1 MPAAIPIVNRYQRL
15 LLIIAVVDVL
25 VMMLFPPFN
34 DVPLARAALPS
45 FNGFHPLIS
54 LWGVKPIATDLLSI
68 QIFFVAAN
76 ALAAFLCLQG
86 ETGRSFNYA
95 AGIGWFAAVN
105 VALILLFPPFEPY
118 AGLFRAAGSTFD
130 SFNFILGNRVSR
142 PIFVPLL
149 YLECVFIAVNALTLW
164 LLFNTVRRHDDARRA
179 RREKL
184 LELADGLD
192 DQQLEELTARL
203 QQRTRP
209 SAEPTPAPATGRK
222 GERRHRND
230 PNYRGPE
237 RRRGKDR
244 RYR

>member
-1 MPAAIPIVNRYQRL
+1 MVNRYQRL
-15 LLIIAVVDVL
+15 LIIVAVVDVL
-25 VMMLFPPFN
+25 VMLLFPPFN
-34 DVPLARAALPS
+34 DVPLARGALPN

-68 QIFFVAAN
+68 QIFFVLAN

-86 ETGRSFNYA
+86 ETGRNFNYA
-95 AGIGWFAAVN
+95 VGIGWFTAVN
-105 VALILLFPPFEPY
+105 FALILLFPPFEPY
-118 AGLFRAAGSTFD
+118 AGLFRSAGSSFD

-192 DQQLEELTARL
+192 DEQLDELTARL
-203 QQRTRP
+203 QQRVRP
-209 SAEPTPAPATGRK
+209 AVDDMPAHAAGRK
-222 GERRHRND
+222 GERRHRRD
-230 PNYRGPE
+230 PDYRGPE

-244 RYR
+244 RHH